1 MFSLV
6 YESTKHLILEFC
18 SCRFRALQCWLKG
31 FKTLTCML
39 LVPMIVA
46 CACCICHARLLQLR
60 CASYNQPSIATSGV
74 PCTVCSLT
82 GAYKNIRVAHWVAC
96 GCTSVPRHPS
106 TDSFVHEH
114 FGLFSDHLRKKFI
127 VF

>member
-1 MFSLV
+1 MNIMNFNWSKKSIYVFPRLRV
-6 YESTKHLILEFC
+6 NKAFELEFC

-74 PCTVCSLT
+74 PCTVQSD
-82 GAYKNIRVAHWVAC
+82 GRV
-96 GCTSVPRHPS
+96 
-106 TDSFVHEH
+106 
-114 FGLFSDHLRKKFI
+114 
-127 VF
+127 

>member
-74 PCTVCSLT
+74 PCTVQSD
-82 GAYKNIRVAHWVAC
+82 GARIRTFVWPIGLRVGAPPFPDIPPLIVLY
-96 GCTSVPRHPS
+96 TSISVYFP
-106 TDSFVHEH
+106 T
-114 FGLFSDHLRKKFI
+114 I
-127 VF
+127 